1 MSSSRERIGDEKFR
15 NSVADD
21 VQLGVVAAAVLA
33 GLDRHVPAYEPD
45 GGPEE
50 SGSGHETEM

>member
-1 MSSSRERIGDEKFR
+1 MTRERIGVNKNFAT
-15 NSVADD
+15 VADD

-33 GLDRHVPAYEPD
+33 SLDRHVLAHEPD
-45 GGPEE
+45 RGREE